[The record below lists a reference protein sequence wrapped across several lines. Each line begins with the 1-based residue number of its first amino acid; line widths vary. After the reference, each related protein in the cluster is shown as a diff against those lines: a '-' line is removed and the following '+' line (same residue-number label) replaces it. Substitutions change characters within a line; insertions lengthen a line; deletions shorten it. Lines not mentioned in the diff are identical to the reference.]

1 MAGSDTPTAYV
12 FYNYNPSLVAA
23 VIFIVVFG
31 ISSLLHIYQLARAR
45 TWYFIPF
52 VIGCLFETVGY
63 IGRALSANEAPD
75 FTKNPYIIQSILLL
89 LAPALLAAS
98 IYMVLGRLIR
108 LLDAGDLSII
118 SPRWLTKVF
127 VTGDVLSF
135 LAQSAGGGM
144 LATAKDKDAVK
155 RGENIIVGGLGIQ
168 IIFFGFFMIVT
179 LIFHLR
185 ISKKPTQK
193 SLEITTPWK
202 KLLFVLYAASLF
214 ILVRSVFR
222 VAEYIMGKDSELQSK
237 EFWIHIFDALL
248 MALTVMSLNWFHP
261 SRVINQAWDRKRIVS
276 SDGYAMESQVYEGG
290 QSRSDGG
297 PPERYSLSP
306 ARPKYDS

>member
-1 MAGSDTPTAYV
+1 MAGYV
-12 FYNYNPSLVAA
+12 FYNYNPSMAAA

-31 ISSLLHIYQLARAR
+31 ISSLLHTYQLARAR

-52 VIGCLFETVGY
+52 LIGCLFECVGY
-63 IGRALSANEAPD
+63 IGRALSAKEAPD

-89 LAPALLAAS
+89 LGPALLAAS

-108 LLDAGDLSII
+108 LLDADDLSVI
-118 SPRWLTKVF
+118 SPKWLTKVF
-127 VTGDVLSF
+127 VAGDVMSF

-144 LATAKDKDAVK
+144 LATAKDKNAVK

-168 IIFFGFFMIVT
+168 IIFFGFFVIVT

-185 ISKKPTQK
+185 ISRNPTQK
-193 SLEITTPWK
+193 SQEIATPWK

-237 EFWIHIFDALL
+237 EFYIYIFDALL
-248 MALTVMSLNWFHP
+248 MSLVVISLNWFHP
-261 SRVINQAWDRKRIVS
+261 SRVINNALDRKRIVS
-276 SDGYAMESQVYEGG
+276 QDGFALESQPMG
-290 QSRSDGG
+290 RDDRHR
-297 PPERYSLSP
+297 RYSLSP
-306 ARPKYDS
+306 ARPKYSH

>member
-1 MAGSDTPTAYV
+1 MAGSDAPQAYV
-12 FYNYNPSLVAA
+12 FYNYNPSMAAA
-23 VIFIVVFG
+23 VVFIVVFG
-31 ISSLLHIYQLARAR
+31 LSSLLHTYQLVRAR

-52 VIGCLFETVGY
+52 LIGCLFECVGY

-98 IYMVLGRLIR
+98 IYMVLGRIIR

-118 SPRWLTKVF
+118 RPKWLTKVF

-144 LATAKDKDAVK
+144 LATAKDRDAVK

-185 ISKKPTQK
+185 INRNPTQK
-193 SLEITTPWK
+193 SQEISTPWK
-202 KLLFVLYAASLF
+202 KLLFVLYAASLS

-222 VAEYIMGKDSELQSK
+222 VAEYVMGKDSDLQSK
-237 EFWIHIFDALL
+237 EFYIYIFDALL
-248 MALTVMSLNWFHP
+248 MTIVVVSLNWFHP
-261 SRVINQAWDRKRIVS
+261 SRVINNAWDRKRIVS
-276 SDGYAMESQVYEGG
+276 QDGYAMESQPSEREH
-290 QSRSDGG
+290 Q
-297 PPERYSLSP
+297 RYSLSP
-306 ARPKYDS
+306 VRPNKHHG